1 MRVADVLV
9 DVLNHHGVEQ
19 LFGIPGDAINSIM
32 DAVNHRSDVSFIQ
45 VKHEE
50 SGAFAASAQAKLS
63 GQLSACVG
71 TSGPGALHL
80 LNGLYDAAMDSA
92 PVVAITGQVESHLV
106 GSQYHQEVNLESLLK
121 DVAVYSVRVSTPE
134 QAVRAINDACRAA
147 RSKSGVAHITI
158 SSDIAKQNVNYDSE
172 AISEIAISK
181 RIEPDEEALEQ
192 TIERINNCNKIT
204 ILAGMGCRH
213 VASELIELSTT
224 LKAPI
229 VRTLPAKDFIDETV
243 PNCVGGTGLLGTK
256 PGVSAMENCELLL
269 MLGSD
274 FPYADFYPDSDKII
288 QVDTDASKLGRRH
301 SVSLGIQGDCGLVI
315 KQLHEQLNEKK
326 NSIFLESLLAEKEK
340 QINKQLDQ
348 ETPNDVQTEASKD
361 NKQNNNH
368 PLKPQL
374 VMHEIAKRCPDDSIF
389 ICDTG
394 TVTVWAARDL
404 PIKQQQRFSLS
415 SSLGSM
421 AYALP
426 GAIGAKLRYP
436 DSPVVALAGD
446 GGFSML
452 MPDLLTAVRYQ
463 LPLVVVIFNNQ
474 KLGFIELEQNAD
486 GYASSGIDVTN
497 PDFKMMSEACGA
509 IGIEVNSYQQLIE
522 ALDSVLEIDKPTV
535 IDVKVNPDE
544 WVIPPKIKLKEAMNF
559 GLSKIKDAF
568 GQ

>member
-9 DVLNHHGVEQ
+9 DVLSHHGVEQ

-63 GQLSACVG
+63 GRLSACVG

-181 RIEPDEEALEQ
+181 RIEPDEEALKQ
-192 TIERINNCNKIT
+192 TIQRINNGNKIT

-213 VASELIELSTT
+213 VASELIELSTK

-229 VRTLPAKDFIDETV
+229 VRTLPAKDFIDETT

-256 PGVSAMENCELLL
+256 PGVSAMERCDLLL

-274 FPYADFYPDSDKII
+274 FPYADFYPDSDKVI

-315 KQLHEQLNEKK
+315 KRLLEQLNEKK
-326 NSIFLESLLAEKEK
+326 NSAFLESLLAEKEK
-340 QINKQLDQ
+340 QINKNLAQ
-348 ETPNDVQTEASKD
+348 ETQNDLQAEESQESEQK
-361 NKQNNNH
+361 NNH

-374 VMHEIAKRCPDDSIF
+374 VMHEIAKRSPDNSIF
-389 ICDTG
+389 VCDTG
-394 TVTVWAARDL
+394 TVTVWAARHL
-404 PIKQQQRFSLS
+404 PVKQKQRFSLS

-436 DSPVVALAGD
+436 NSPVVALAGD

-463 LPLVVVIFNNQ
+463 LPLAIVIFNNQ

-509 IGIEVNSYQQLIE
+509 KGIDVNSYQQLID
-522 ALDSVLEIDKPTV
+522 ALDSLSEIDKPTV

-544 WVIPPKIKLKEAMNF
+544 WVIPPKIKLKEAINF
-559 GLSKIKDAF
+559 GLSKIKDAL

>member
-1 MRVADVLV
+1 V
-9 DVLNHHGVEQ
+9 DVLSHHGVEQ

-63 GQLSACVG
+63 GRLSACVG

-181 RIEPDEEALEQ
+181 RIEPDEEALKQ
-192 TIERINNCNKIT
+192 TIQRINNGNKIT

-213 VASELIELSTT
+213 VASELIELSTK

-229 VRTLPAKDFIDETV
+229 VRTLPAKDFIDETT

-256 PGVSAMENCELLL
+256 PGVSAMERCDLLL

-274 FPYADFYPDSDKII
+274 FPYADFYPDSDKVI

-315 KQLHEQLNEKK
+315 KRLLEQLNEKK
-326 NSIFLESLLAEKEK
+326 NSAFLESLLAEKEK
-340 QINKQLDQ
+340 QINKNLAQ
-348 ETPNDVQTEASKD
+348 ETQNDLQAEESQESEQK
-361 NKQNNNH
+361 NNH

-374 VMHEIAKRCPDDSIF
+374 VMHEIAKRSPDNSIF
-389 ICDTG
+389 VCDTG
-394 TVTVWAARDL
+394 TVTVWAARHL
-404 PIKQQQRFSLS
+404 PVKQKQRFSLS

-436 DSPVVALAGD
+436 NSPVVALAGD

-463 LPLVVVIFNNQ
+463 LPLAIVIFNNQ

-509 IGIEVNSYQQLIE
+509 KGIDVNSYQQLID
-522 ALDSVLEIDKPTV
+522 ALDSLSEIDKPTV

-544 WVIPPKIKLKEAMNF
+544 WVIPPKIKLKEAINF
-559 GLSKIKDAF
+559 GLSKIKDAL

>member
-63 GQLSACVG
+63 GRLSACVG

-80 LNGLYDAAMDSA
+80 LNGLYDAAMDNA

-121 DVAVYSVRVSTPE
+121 DVAVYSVRVSTAE

-181 RIEPDEEALEQ
+181 RIKPDEEAMEQ

-213 VASELIELSTT
+213 VASELIELSTK

-326 NSIFLESLLAEKEK
+326 NSTFLESLLAEKEK

-463 LPLVVVIFNNQ
+463 LPLVMVIFNNQ

-522 ALDSVLEIDKPTV
+522 ALDSVPEIDKPTV

-568 GQ
+568 G

>member
-63 GQLSACVG
+63 GRLSACVG

-181 RIEPDEEALEQ
+181 RIEPDEEAMEQ

-213 VASELIELSTT
+213 VASDLIELSTK

-229 VRTLPAKDFIDETV
+229 VRTLPAKDFIDETDC
-243 PNCVGGTGLLGTK
+243 N
-256 PGVSAMENCELLL
+256 
-269 MLGSD
+269 
-274 FPYADFYPDSDKII
+274 DFY
-288 QVDTDASKLGRRH
+288 A
-301 SVSLGIQGDCGLVI
+301 
-315 KQLHEQLNEKK
+315 
-326 NSIFLESLLAEKEK
+326 
-340 QINKQLDQ
+340 
-348 ETPNDVQTEASKD
+348 
-361 NKQNNNH
+361 
-368 PLKPQL
+368 
-374 VMHEIAKRCPDDSIF
+374 
-389 ICDTG
+389 
-394 TVTVWAARDL
+394 
-404 PIKQQQRFSLS
+404 
-415 SSLGSM
+415 
-421 AYALP
+421 
-426 GAIGAKLRYP
+426 
-436 DSPVVALAGD
+436 
-446 GGFSML
+446 
-452 MPDLLTAVRYQ
+452 
-463 LPLVVVIFNNQ
+463 
-474 KLGFIELEQNAD
+474 
-486 GYASSGIDVTN
+486 
-497 PDFKMMSEACGA
+497 
-509 IGIEVNSYQQLIE
+509 
-522 ALDSVLEIDKPTV
+522 
-535 IDVKVNPDE
+535 
-544 WVIPPKIKLKEAMNF
+544 
-559 GLSKIKDAF
+559 
-568 GQ
+568 